1 MLCESL
7 HRLRTVP
14 LPLDKGGREKERK
27 IEMDI
32 VKALIDGGYNK
43 DELSEKGKAFI
54 EGMEYVLEEVLPT
67 ITFEKSDF
75 EDCLSNTLKSIQ
87 IEIAEN
93 VIDLVKDVVRGEI
106 CDNVISLYEQGEV
119 KAEV

>member
-1 MLCESL
+1 
-7 HRLRTVP
+7 
-14 LPLDKGGREKERK
+14 
-27 IEMDI
+27 MDI
-32 VKALIDGGYNK
+32 AKAFIDGEYNK

-67 ITFEKSDF
+67 IKFEKSDF

-93 VIDLVKDVVRGEI
+93 VIDIVKDVVRVEI
-106 CDNVISLYEQGEV
+106 CDKVISLYEQGEV